1 MGCRRQDEQ
10 SALLRVVAVHGPAG
24 TDRWTVVPDERRRAH
39 GRGAWVHPD
48 PECVRIAIARR
59 AFHRALRLSRAGT
72 VDTTAV
78 QERFA
83 QQGRDTAGSTDP
95 AASKGRAHPGL
106 SSRNRKRV

>member
-1 MGCRRQDEQ
+1 MRTCVGCRRRDEQ
-10 SALLRVVAVHGPAG
+10 SALLRVVVVRGPAD

-59 AFHRALRLSRAGT
+59 AFGRALRLTQAGP

-78 QERFA
+78 QERFE
-83 QQGRDTAGSTDP
+83 QQT
-95 AASKGRAHPGL
+95 
-106 SSRNRKRV
+106 